1 MFLTVF
7 GEKKQQEFGFSA
19 FLELEMAFFIF
30 FFPPLLGSCSCS
42 CSCFWSC
49 CVIILVCGWIYDKYG
64 ENG

>member
-1 MFLTVF
+1 MFLTVL
-7 GEKKQQEFGFSA
+7 EKNKQQEFGFSA
-19 FLELEMAFFIF
+19 FSELEMAFLIF
-30 FFPPLLGSCSCS
+30 FFLPLLGS